1 MKFFR
6 KAVILGAVLV
16 IAGVAYWF
24 FEIKKKKE
32 KEEVEKKDALLIE
45 QTDRPIV
52 KLALAGK
59 GGESVILERIEKEA
73 GDVEEPQATDGGDE
87 IEEPHDWNILSPVES
102 LGDKYAVAT
111 VIRSLKD
118 SSREEVIYENL
129 DKMEEYGLDDPE
141 FLITFFYE
149 GDETEKGI
157 AFGKKSLDGKKIFAR
172 VLGKDKIFSIP
183 VDLVGKLNLSLFDLR
198 DKRIAGFDPA
208 DVVSVSLVSM
218 IEAFMLEKDNEEWYF
233 QPEGIK
239 ASKTRV
245 EMYAG
250 SLSYGSFVSVEEEEG
265 KNFIKYGLNNPR
277 MLLNFKLKDDSNFMF
292 VVGDMIDEGETQFF
306 YATRTSDN
314 MIFQVQADLVSRL
327 LKTKF
332 ELKDR
337 RIFDFSAD
345 EVTEIILEKE
355 DKSFHLL
362 REGKSWKF
370 EGMEEKL
377 ERDYRIDNIVRG
389 IAESEYE
396 QVDPV
401 KRGSSEY
408 EETGI
413 ENVVYSAK
421 LFFDNRSPIMVTMT
435 GRDEET
441 NKIWLKQRKTTWS
454 SFYSKRLDFYKKTS
468 CWILF

>member
-16 IAGVAYWF
+16 IAGGAYWF

-32 KEEVEKKDALLIE
+32 KAEVEKKEAMLVE
-45 QTDRPIV
+45 QSDIPIV
-52 KLALAGK
+52 KLSLAPK
-59 GGESVILERIEKEA
+59 GGEPIILERIEKEV
-73 GDVEEPQATDGGDE
+73 DDLEETGGGEE
-87 IEEPHDWNILSPVES
+87 IEEPHEWNILSPVETG
-102 LGDKYAVAT
+102 GDKYSIGS
-111 VIRSLKD
+111 VIRSIKD
-118 SSREEVIYENL
+118 SRREDVIYENL
-129 DKMEEYGLDDPE
+129 DKMEEYGLGDPG

-149 GDETEKGI
+149 GDETEHGI
-157 AFGKKSLDGKKIFAR
+157 AFGVKSLDGKKIFAR

-183 VDLVGKLNLSLFDLR
+183 VDLLGTLNRSLFDMR

-218 IEAFMLEKDNEEWYF
+218 IEAFMLEKENDEWYF

-239 ASKTRV
+239 ASKARV

-250 SLSYGSFVSVEEEEG
+250 SLSWGSFVSVEEEKGED
-265 KNFIKYGLNNPR
+265 FIRYGLNAPR
-277 MLLNFKLKDDSNFMF
+277 VMVNFKLEDDSNFMF
-292 VVGDMIDEGETQFF
+292 VVGDMIEEGEARFF
-306 YATRTSDN
+306 YATRTSDD

-337 RIFDFSAD
+337 RIFDFTAD
-345 EVTEIILEKE
+345 EVTEITLEKE
-355 DKSFHLL
+355 DKSFHLV

-389 IAESEYE
+389 IAEAEYE

-408 EETGI
+408 DETGI
-413 ENVVYSAK
+413 ENIFYTAI
-421 LFFDNRSPIMVTMT
+421 LFFDDEKSPVTVTMT
-435 GRDEET
+435 ERDEET
-441 NKIWLKQRKTTWS
+441 NKIWLTPDNGETAY
-454 SFYSKRLDFYKKTS
+454 FTS
-468 CWILF
+468 GYFVSNFPETKEDYLE